1 MKYVKVTFTGILLT
15 VLCHGHAEPQE
26 EPRNKPRGDDWS
38 AVEYSG
44 SRTPESLR
52 IALASKGFAWLSG
65 SPADNEKLSV
75 GKNAQFFGFVSLRYQ
90 SGRAANRGAIGRAF
104 FAIADE
110 KQREI
115 MRQAVVAEADDLT
128 MWWNNREK
136 ILRILEH
143 HLYTGDAFDENAALS
158 LGAEF
163 SKLNAIIAIHEARA
177 FAALEN
183 SLTEEQSVHI
193 RSWRK
198 NPEKA
203 RAWSQKIRVTA
214 DGLERGQNKQL
225 EDLYAKAFSWL
236 TGTAKDNEIIPLGQP
251 AQFFGFVSIRHKS
264 GHAASRGKIAKSFL
278 SLLEPSQR
286 AMIDDAVRIQEPVVR
301 RFLELRHQF
310 LNQLATL
317 RVKPVDFDQK
327 RTLELSKEMG
337 RLEIKAALVEAQAY
351 RKIRESMTKEQTAGM
366 MKERGNYIIDKA
378 QIELLTHEQRGAQL
392 AVLCAGCHGT
402 PKQHQPNMLGPSLDG
417 IFDRP
422 IASADGFVYSDSL
435 KKSGQG
441 KEWTAALMDQFLA
454 DPKGFAPGTK
464 MEFQGL
470 LNEADRKALIDYLKQ
485 TR

>member
-1 MKYVKVTFTGILLT
+1 MKYIKASFTGILLT
-15 VLCHGHAEPQE
+15 LFHGYAEAQK

-44 SRTPESLR
+44 SRTPKSLR

-104 FAIADE
+104 FAIANE

-115 MRQAVVAEADDLT
+115 MRQALVAEAEDLKR
-128 MWWNNREK
+128 WWHTREK
-136 ILRILEH
+136 ILRILEL
-143 HLYTGDAFDENAALS
+143 HLYTGDAFDENAAAS
-158 LGAEF
+158 MGAEF

-193 RSWRK
+193 QSWRK
-198 NPEKA
+198 DPEKA

-236 TGTAKDNEIIPLGQP
+236 TGTAKDNEVIPLGQP

-317 RVKPVDFDQK
+317 RVKPDDFDQK

-366 MKERGNYIIDKA
+366 MKERGNYILDKA

-402 PKQHQPNMLGPSLDG
+402 PKQHQRNMLGPSLDG

>member
-1 MKYVKVTFTGILLT
+1 MKRIKVIITLVLLNL
-15 VLCHGHAEPQE
+15 LCCGYAEAQK
-26 EPRNKPRGDDWS
+26 EPRNKPRGDAWS
-38 AVEYSG
+38 ADEYSG
-44 SRTPESLR
+44 TRTPENLR

-75 GKNAQFFGFVSLRYQ
+75 GKNAQFFGFVSLRYE

-104 FAIADE
+104 FAIANE

-115 MRQAVVAEADDLT
+115 MRQAVVAEAEDLT
-128 MWWNNREK
+128 RWWKTREK
-136 ILRILEH
+136 ILRMLEH
-143 HLYTGDAFDENAALS
+143 HLYTGDAIDEKAAAS

-163 SKLNAIIAIHEARA
+163 SKLNAIVAIHEARA
-177 FAALEN
+177 FAAFED

-193 RSWRK
+193 RSWRED
-198 NPEKA
+198 PE
-203 RAWSQKIRVTA
+203 RALSGIQKVRVTA
-214 DGLERGQNKQL
+214 DGLERSQHKQL

-278 SLLEPSQR
+278 ALLEPTQR
-286 AMIDDAVRIQEPVVR
+286 AMIDDAVHIQEPVVR

-310 LNQLATL
+310 QNQLATL
-317 RVKPVDFDQK
+317 RAKPEDFDQK

-422 IASADGFVYSDSL
+422 IASADGFEYSDAL
-435 KKSGQG
+435 KKAGQG
-441 KEWTAALMDQFLA
+441 KEWTPALVDQFLA
-454 DPKGFAPGTK
+454 DPKRFAPGTK

-470 LNEADRKALIDYLKQ
+470 LNEADRKALIDYLKH

>member
-1 MKYVKVTFTGILLT
+1 LLAL
-15 VLCHGHAEPQE
+15 LCYGHAEAQN
-26 EPRNKPRGDDWS
+26 EPRNKPRGDTWTAD
-38 AVEYSG
+38 EYSG
-44 SRTPESLR
+44 SRTPENLR

-75 GKNAQFFGFVSLRYQ
+75 GKNAQFFGFVSLRYE

-104 FAIADE
+104 FAIANE

-115 MRQAVVAEADDLT
+115 MRQAVVAEAEDLKR
-128 MWWNNREK
+128 WWNTREK

-143 HLYTGDAFDENAALS
+143 HLYTGDAFDENTAAS

-163 SKLNAIIAIHEARA
+163 SRLNAIVAIHEARA
-177 FAALEN
+177 FAALED
-183 SLTEEQSVHI
+183 SLTEEQSARI
-193 RSWRK
+193 RSWRED
-198 NPEKA
+198 PEKA
-203 RAWSQKIRVTA
+203 LSGIQEVRVTA
-214 DGLERGQNKQL
+214 DGLEPSQHKQL

-278 SLLEPSQR
+278 ALLEPTQR
-286 AMIDDAVRIQEPVVR
+286 AMIDDAVHIQEPVVR

-317 RVKPVDFDQK
+317 REKPDDFDEK

-422 IASADGFVYSDSL
+422 IASAVGFEYSDAL
-435 KKSGQG
+435 KKVGQG
-441 KEWTAALMDQFLA
+441 KEWTPALVDQFLA

-470 LNEADRKALIDYLKQ
+470 LNETDRKALIDYLKH